1 MENTV
6 LSPAKANS
14 LFWLGRYSERIYLEL
29 HLLRRCFDLMIDGK
43 NEEYRKYI
51 IDIGNNVQYS
61 DLASTRNGLVHDPN
75 NPVSIISCME
85 RANDN
90 AILLRD
96 EIMSP
101 TLSYIQMG
109 LEMLRKA
116 VASGIEPDVDELQ
129 KLTDWMLAFWGSI
142 DERILNDR
150 TRRLLEIGRLVEK
163 IDIHIRFRYKFFR
176 IEDTLVSL
184 QNLKDEEPLV
194 FDQIAMD
201 TLSIM
206 LTQDNYAP
214 EIGIYRDKVLGLIGS
229 LVTI

>member
-142 DERILNDR
+142 DERILNER

>member
-116 VASGIEPDVDELQ
+116 VAFGIEPDVDELQ

-142 DERILNDR
+142 DERILNER

>member
-142 DERILNDR
+142 DERILNER

-201 TLSIM
+201 TLSII